1 MGPLF
6 KKKKKLL
13 RRWNF
18 LSLLNWIGALVLS
31 PFQNLHPSKLEPL
44 FVLWSFFLLKFLF
57 ISVNLPY
64 SLTWNTVIMCG
75 LAVPTTTWICRI
87 NYRHG
92 YATLL
97 FLHFLP
103 LSNPWLCRIVA
114 SLSFFYRVYL
124 GRFHQNI
131 FPICFTSF
139 SSPLSC
145 NSIPCGCSALP
156 GRNSNKKKNF
166 MAPFY
171 GWSSTA
177 SRLELLTFFPLSSQ
191 KFLVLVL
198 STLGG
203 WKAEST
209 LELPSGFWT
218 QDPSIKNPVPKYP
231 WG

>member
-1 MGPLF
+1 
-6 KKKKKLL
+6 
-13 RRWNF
+13 
-18 LSLLNWIGALVLS
+18 
-31 PFQNLHPSKLEPL
+31 
-44 FVLWSFFLLKFLF
+44 
-57 ISVNLPY
+57 
-64 SLTWNTVIMCG
+64 MCG
-75 LAVPTTTWICRI
+75 LAVPTTTWICKI

-156 GRNSNKKKNF
+156 GRNSNKKKKLYG
-166 MAPFY
+166 PFLWMEFNCLKARAAY
-171 GWSSTA
+171 
-177 SRLELLTFFPLSSQ
+177 FFPT
-191 KFLVLVL
+191 KFPEIPG
-198 STLGG
+198 TRFINLGRM
-203 WKAEST
+203 KS
-209 LELPSGFWT
+209 
-218 QDPSIKNPVPKYP
+218 
-231 WG
+231 